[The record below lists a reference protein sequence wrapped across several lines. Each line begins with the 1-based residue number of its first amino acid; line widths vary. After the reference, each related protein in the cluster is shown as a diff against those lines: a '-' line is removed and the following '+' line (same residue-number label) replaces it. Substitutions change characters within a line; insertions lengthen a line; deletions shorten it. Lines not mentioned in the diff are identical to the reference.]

1 MRYPKTQPRRPTD
14 AEVPAAARRAFERN
28 YRRATWSCDVLEV
41 LGFVAFVIAGIVALW
56 FVGQP

>member
-1 MRYPKTQPRRPTD
+1 MKYPQTKLRRQTD
-14 AEVPAAARRAFERN
+14 MELTASARRAFERN